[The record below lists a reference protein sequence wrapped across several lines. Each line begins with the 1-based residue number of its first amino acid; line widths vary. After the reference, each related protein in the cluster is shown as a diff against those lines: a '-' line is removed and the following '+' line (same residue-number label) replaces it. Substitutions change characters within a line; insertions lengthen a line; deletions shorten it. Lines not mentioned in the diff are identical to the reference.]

1 MTTDPTLTAR
11 HPYSGGGE
19 PYSNIYGVDE
29 WEGMTQDERQA
40 IIDDDLAREQSE
52 KEAEAQTAARQQAE
66 DAAHEARAAA
76 LDAIQEQAEKI
87 IAQHGMTV
95 SRADGSGALS
105 RYLTVTFQDA
115 DGYDETLEVR
125 ISDHDKPPGG
135 GYNQD
140 DECRQGESDVLLD
153 IRNTPERNAEILSA
167 ALSRAKGE

>member
-11 HPYSGGGE
+11 HPHSGGGE
-19 PYSNIYGVDE
+19 PYSNIYGE
-29 WEGMTQDERQA
+29 AWAEMTQAERQA
-40 IIDDDLAREQSE
+40 VVDADLAQEQAE
-52 KEAEAQTAARQQAE
+52 KEAETESAARQQAE
-66 DAAHEARAAA
+66 DAAHEARAAT
-76 LDAIQEQAEKI
+76 LDAIQEQAETI
-87 IAQHGMTV
+87 IAQHGMAV

-125 ISDHDKPPGG
+125 ISDHDQPPGG

-140 DECRQGESDVLLD
+140 ADDRHGESDVFLD
-153 IRNTPERNAEILSA
+153 TRNTPDQNAETLSA